1 MSCTA
6 KLVRLL
12 LIAALVA
19 AQHSAIAHG
28 VWHSAGAA
36 QQSSQDEGALCGQHA
51 ALGTVLGALGNAAA
65 TLQPA
70 TQSVCAIPC
79 AAHAHAAASL
89 VAPSSRDP
97 PSLP

>member
-1 MSCTA
+1 MSLSA
-6 KLVRLL
+6 RIARLL

-36 QQSSQDEGALCGQHA
+36 QQSSQSEGVLCDQHEALS
-51 ALGTVLGALGNAAA
+51 TVLGAIGNAAVA
-65 TLQPA
+65 QPPQA
-70 TQSVCAIPC
+70 EPAR
-79 AAHAHAAASL
+79 AAPAAAAACAPTAL

-97 PSLP
+97 PTLL